1 MNIFVLDED
10 VKKCARY
17 HTDKHVIK
25 MILETA
31 QLLSAAHHLTG
42 NKSDEL
48 YRLTHKSHP
57 CTKWVVKSINN
68 YRWLVD
74 LGLELCQEYTYR
86 YGKTHK
92 TQEKLEWL
100 KNNEAELPDI
110 DRTEFV
116 KCMPDQYK
124 VNSVVESY
132 RNYYIGEK
140 QHIASWKQRRIPNWF
155 EFEKG
160 T

>member
-1 MNIFVLDED
+1 MNIFVLDRD
-10 VKKCARY
+10 VKKCAKY
-17 HTDKHVIK
+17 HTDKHVVK

-42 NKSDEL
+42 SEEDIL
-48 YRLTHKSHP
+48 YRLTHKNHP
-57 CTKWVVKSINN
+57 CTKWVIKSVNN
-68 YRWLVD
+68 YRWLVK

-100 KNNEAELPDI
+100 KDNEAALSDI

-124 VNSVVESY
+124 VNDVVESY

-140 QHIASWKQRRIPNWF
+140 QHIASWKHREIPEWF
-155 EFEKG
+155 EFKSRK
-160 T
+160 